1 MREGEGVAEAVTT
14 ASFMRCKCNGCTM
27 VSKTIREGSTPS
39 HRVSG
44 SIIIG
49 KASALKA
56 DRRVK
61 AFGGSSP
68 SSSVQISLMEVC
80 GMTIESMKSEKAW
93 NRAIVKAEQEAAKK
107 KMERLAKMR
116 AKSKRK

>member
-1 MREGEGVAEAVTT
+1 MRAGEGVAEAVTT

-39 HRVSG
+39 QR
-44 SIIIG
+44 
-49 KASALKA
+49 
-56 DRRVK
+56 
-61 AFGGSSP
+61 
-68 SSSVQISLMEVC
+68 VQISLMEVC

>member
-1 MREGEGVAEAVTT
+1 MRAEDGVAEAVTT

-39 HRVSG
+39 QR
-44 SIIIG
+44 
-49 KASALKA
+49 
-56 DRRVK
+56 
-61 AFGGSSP
+61 
-68 SSSVQISLMEVC
+68 VQISLMEVC
-80 GMTIESMKSEKAW
+80 GMNIESRNSEKAW

>member
-1 MREGEGVAEAVTT
+1 MRAGEGVAEAVTT

-39 HRVSG
+39 Q
-44 SIIIG
+44 
-49 KASALKA
+49 
-56 DRRVK
+56 RVK
-61 AFGGSSP
+61 
-68 SSSVQISLMEVC
+68 ISIMEVC
-80 GMTIESMKSEKAW
+80 GMNVESRNSEKAW

>member
-1 MREGEGVAEAVTT
+1 
-14 ASFMRCKCNGCTM
+14 MRCKCNGCTM

-39 HRVSG
+39 QRVSG

-49 KASALKA
+49 KTSALKA

-80 GMTIESMKSEKAW
+80 GMNVESRNSEKAW

>member
-1 MREGEGVAEAVTT
+1 MTT

-39 HRVSG
+39 QR
-44 SIIIG
+44 
-49 KASALKA
+49 
-56 DRRVK
+56 
-61 AFGGSSP
+61 
-68 SSSVQISLMEVC
+68 VQISLMEVC
-80 GMTIESMKSEKAW
+80 GMTNESMKSEKAW

-107 KMERLAKMR
+107 KMERLAKLR